1 MLNLISSTHNTKPVS
16 SQEVLL
22 AVGLGLVG
30 GLLGVLSMENDASQ
44 AMAHAFSVVPV
55 TESTLDSYS
64 VRKLPAASPDELTQ
78 AQKTSAANLPRLA
91 FLERRQS
98 QREDV
103 TEVQEMWLLSRLGST
118 PSTVTLQSQHWL
130 QGQFSWE
137 GLASQPIDLDNLVH
151 NLNRFGRWHLSPVVM
166 QMQSEST
173 DKSAGLR
180 KGLVFQLQAQL
191 QEPMQ
196 APMQSPRQTQLQA
209 PSGGG
214 L

>member
-1 MLNLISSTHNTKPVS
+1 MLNLIARTHNATPGS
-16 SQEVLL
+16 TQEMLL
-22 AVGLGLVG
+22 AVGLGLLW
-30 GLLGVLSMENDASQ
+30 GLLGVLSLENDASQ

-55 TESTLDSYS
+55 TEPALASQL
-64 VRKLPAASPDELTQ
+64 VLKLPIASPDELAQ

-118 PSTVTLQSQHWL
+118 PSMVTLQSQQWL

-137 GLASQPIDLDNLVH
+137 GLAGQPIDLDNLVH
-151 NLNRFGRWHLSPVVM
+151 TLNRFGRWHQAPVVM

-173 DKSAGLR
+173 NKSTDQR
-180 KGLVFQLQAQL
+180 KGLVFQLQARL
-191 QEPMQ
+191 Q
-196 APMQSPRQTQLQA
+196 AKLQA

>member
-1 MLNLISSTHNTKPVS
+1 MLNLIARTHNATPGS
-16 SQEVLL
+16 TQEMLL
-22 AVGLGLVG
+22 AVGLGMLW

-55 TESTLDSYS
+55 TEPALASQLLL
-64 VRKLPAASPDELTQ
+64 KLPTASPDELAQ

-118 PSTVTLQSQHWL
+118 PSMVTLQSQQWL

-137 GLASQPIDLDNLVH
+137 GLAGQPIDLDNLVH
-151 NLNRFGRWHLSPVVM
+151 TLNRFGRWHQAPVVM

-173 DKSAGLR
+173 NKSTDQR
-180 KGLVFQLQAQL
+180 KGLVFQLQARL
-191 QEPMQ
+191 Q
-196 APMQSPRQTQLQA
+196 AQLQA

>member
-1 MLNLISSTHNTKPVS
+1 MLNLISSTHNAKPGS

-22 AVGLGLVG
+22 AVGLGLLW
-30 GLLGVLSMENDASQ
+30 GLLGVLSLENDASQ
-44 AMAHAFSVVPV
+44 AMAHAFSAVPV
-55 TESTLDSYS
+55 TEPTLASHAEH
-64 VRKLPAASPDELTQ
+64 KLPAASPDELMQ

-118 PSTVTLQSQHWL
+118 PSTVTLQSQQWL

-137 GLASQPIDLDNLVH
+137 GLAGQPIDLDNLVH
-151 NLNRFGRWHLSPVVM
+151 TFNRFGRWHQAPVVM

-173 DKSAGLR
+173 DKSAGHR

-191 QEPMQ
+191 QTPQ
-196 APMQSPRQTQLQA
+196 QTQLQA

>member
-1 MLNLISSTHNTKPVS
+1 MLNLIARPHNATPGST
-16 SQEVLL
+16 QEMVL
-22 AVGLGLVG
+22 AVGLGMLW

-55 TESTLDSYS
+55 TEPALASQL
-64 VRKLPAASPDELTQ
+64 VLKLPTASPDELAQ

-118 PSTVTLQSQHWL
+118 PSMVTLQSQQWL
-130 QGQFSWE
+130 QGQFAWE
-137 GLASQPIDLDNLVH
+137 GLAGQPIDLDNLVH
-151 NLNRFGRWHLSPVVM
+151 TLNRFGRWHQAPVVM

-173 DKSAGLR
+173 DKSAGQR
-180 KGLVFQLQAQL
+180 KGLVFQLQARL
-191 QEPMQ
+191 QAQP
-196 APMQSPRQTQLQA
+196 QA

>member
-1 MLNLISSTHNTKPVS
+1 MLNLISSTHNAKLS
-16 SQEVLL
+16 STQEVLL
-22 AVGLGLVG
+22 AVGLGLLW
-30 GLLGVLSMENDASQ
+30 GLLGVLSLENDASQ
-44 AMAHAFSVVPV
+44 AMAHAFSLVPV
-55 TESTLDSYS
+55 AEPSLASQS
-64 VRKLPAASPDELTQ
+64 VLKLPAASPDELAQ

-118 PSTVTLQSQHWL
+118 PSMVTLQSQQWL

-137 GLASQPIDLDNLVH
+137 GLAGQPIDLDNLVH
-151 NLNRFGRWHLSPVVM
+151 TLNRFGRWHQAPVVM

-173 DKSAGLR
+173 DKSAGQR

-191 QEPMQ
+191 Q
-196 APMQSPRQTQLQA
+196 APLQTPLQTQLQA
-209 PSGGG
+209 PSGSG

>member
-1 MLNLISSTHNTKPVS
+1 MLNLISSTHNAKPGS

-22 AVGLGLVG
+22 AVGLGLLW
-30 GLLGVLSMENDASQ
+30 GLLGVLSLENDASQ
-44 AMAHAFSVVPV
+44 AMAHAFSAVPV
-55 TESTLDSYS
+55 TEPTLASHAEQ
-64 VRKLPAASPDELTQ
+64 KLPAASPDELMQ

-118 PSTVTLQSQHWL
+118 PSTVTLQSQQWL

-137 GLASQPIDLDNLVH
+137 GLAGQPIDLDNLVH
-151 NLNRFGRWHLSPVVM
+151 TFNRFGRWHQAPVVM

-173 DKSAGLR
+173 DKSAGQR

-191 QEPMQ
+191 Q
-196 APMQSPRQTQLQA
+196 APQQTQLQA

-214 L
+214 Q